1 MGKNNNYSVEITF
14 SSKTLSARERVAV
27 KDFSNAVA
35 LDEATKGKSVVLD
48 IDYYALLQV
57 HNEKSDNKDY
67 IKALF
72 VTKDGV
78 KYVTGSENFI
88 DTFEDIFTEMMESDE
103 PFQIE
108 AYQVESKNYKG
119 KTFLTCS
126 IV

>member
-1 MGKNNNYSVEITF
+1 MAKNNNYSVEITY
-14 SSKTLSARERVAV
+14 SSKTLTARERIAV

-48 IDYYALLQV
+48 IDYYALMQV

-67 IKALF
+67 IKAVF

-88 DTFEDIFTEMMESDE
+88 DTFEDMFDEMSDSDE